1 MSLQI
6 NLNEIEKAMSVLLH
20 DLREAQGEIIEVEP
34 VDYYWSVPRV
44 ALYDPYKEPTDLTLG
59 QLTDDLEEMKKLAE
73 GTSEPVSLYLV
84 KMSAILAM
92 LGHKTVW

>member
-20 DLREAQGEIIEVEP
+20 DLREAQGEVIEIEP
-34 VDYYWSVPRV
+34 IDYYWAIPREE
-44 ALYDPYKEPTDLTLG
+44 LYNPYEEPTDLTLG

-73 GTSEPVSLYLV
+73 GTSEPVSLDLV

>member
-6 NLNEIEKAMSVLLH
+6 HVNEIEKAMTILLH
-20 DLREAQGEIIEVEP
+20 DLREAKGEVIEVEP
-34 VDYYWSVPRV
+34 VDYYWAIPRE
-44 ALYDPYKEPTDLTLG
+44 ALYDPYQEPTGLGLG
-59 QLTDDLEEMKKLAE
+59 QLTDDLEEMKKLAN
-73 GTSEPVSLYLV
+73 GTSEPVSLDLV

>member
-6 NLNEIEKAMSVLLH
+6 NLKEIEKALSVLLH
-20 DLREAQGEIIEVEP
+20 DLREAKGEVIEVEP
-34 VDYYWSVPRV
+34 IDYYWSIPREE
-44 ALYDPYKEPTDLTLG
+44 LYNPYEEPNDLTLG

-73 GTSEPVSLYLV
+73 GKAEPASLDLV

-92 LGHKTVW
+92 LGHKTIW